1 MSRSK
6 GKPVADKASRGLKM
20 MDDGGFAQGWIAREY
35 LSLDAHPCWDAVA
48 SAVHKELHAA
58 IREVDP
64 QRKARKAIRA
74 IMAGAS
80 ALREML
86 KK

>member
-1 MSRSK
+1 MSRAK
-6 GKPVADKASRGLKM
+6 GKPVADKAARGLKM
-20 MDDGGFAQGWIAREY
+20 LDGGGFAQGWIAREY
-35 LSLDAHPCWDAVA
+35 LSLDARPEWGDIAA
-48 SAVHKELHAA
+48 AVHKEIHAA
-58 IREVDP
+58 ARETDP
-64 QRKARKAIRA
+64 KRAARKVIRG